1 MTEQV
6 QLDAATDPGLLADE
20 LSQSLQ
26 SGFLHSGEYD
36 SVNVLLVYWE
46 DDDLGCLEEINAVKL
61 FFEDV
66 LQYNVHI
73 RPIPTMRSQAA
84 LQSDLSQF
92 VLLYGSTVQSL
103 LIIYYAGHGDP
114 SLDRKRAVWAA

>member
-1 MTEQV
+1 MTEQA
-6 QLDAATDPGLLADE
+6 QLNAAIDPNLLVDE
-20 LSQSLQ
+20 LSQSLR
-26 SGFLHSGEYD
+26 SGFSHSGEYD

-46 DDDLGCLEEINAVKL
+46 DDDLGCFEEIKAVKS
-61 FFEDV
+61 FFEDAWH
-66 LQYNVHI
+66 YDVHI
-73 RPIPTMRSQAA
+73 LPIPAERSQAA

-103 LIIYYAGHGDP
+103 LVIYYAGHGDP